1 LTPTAGLRQH
11 FRRCV
16 HVARKNGNGEGS
28 RPRERADGRW
38 EARYWSDGRRQS
50 VYGKTRKEVAE
61 KLAKAIAAREEAPGF
76 VPTNVTVGE
85 FLVQYED
92 AVRDTMKRRSFETY
106 LDIARLH
113 LLPALRG
120 TKLKDLTREQVQR
133 MYARKRDE
141 GLSAARVCRIHGVL
155 SSALNHAVRWRLL
168 EHNVCKEVSPPRVP
182 PPEIRPLG
190 LDEAK
195 RFLAAAQGDRY
206 EALYMLGMTSG
217 MRLGELGGLFWSD
230 TDLTRRV
237 VHVQRALITGHG
249 RQTLEPPKTPGSRR
263 GIALTVKAVDALL
276 HHRERQRAEG
286 FPVEGDALVFTNRAG
301 KPINPSHLLSRSFK
315 PLLKRAGLPDTT
327 FHAATRHT
335 CCCILLGQGVNPKV
349 ASLQLGHSSVAFTLQ
364 KYAHFLPGF
373 GDNGAMDAALS

>member
-1 LTPTAGLRQH
+1 M
-11 FRRCV
+11 
-16 HVARKNGNGEGS
+16 ARKNGNGEGS
-28 RPRERADGRW
+28 RPRKRPDGRW
-38 EARYWSDGRRQS
+38 EARYWSEGRRQS
-50 VYGKTRKEVAE
+50 VYGKTRKEAAE
-61 KLAKAIAAREEAPGF
+61 KLTKAMVAEEETPAF
-76 VPTNVTVGE
+76 VPPNLTVGE

-113 LLPALRG
+113 LLPAFRDI
-120 TKLKDLTREQVQR
+120 KLKDLTREQVQR

-141 GLSAARVCRIHGVL
+141 GLSAARVRRIHGVL

-182 PPEIRPLG
+182 PPEIRPLN

-195 RFLAAAQGDRY
+195 RFLAAAEGERF
-206 EALYMLGMTSG
+206 EALYVLGLTSG

-230 TDLTRRV
+230 MDLSHRV
-237 VHVQRALITGHG
+237 LHVQRALITGHG
-249 RQTLEPPKTPGSRR
+249 GQSLESPKTPGSRR
-263 GIALTVKAVDALL
+263 SVGLAAKAVDALL
-276 HHRERQRAEG
+276 GHPERQQADG

-315 PLLKRAGLPDTT
+315 PLLKRASLPDTT

-335 CCCILLGQGVNPKV
+335 CCCILLMQGVNPRAV
-349 ASLQLGHSSVAFTLQ
+349 SLQLGHSSVAFTLQ

-373 GDNGAMDAALS
+373 GDNGAMDGALS